1 MFTAFVTAAASGLV
15 AHHLLKQ
22 PQPEAQGNKGSQSYH
37 RTTPDTSL
45 RYSADVRGTA
55 PPSNVQKGGFYA
67 SHGGE
72 AFGRT
77 PATGYLSGEPS
88 PAPLPACAASSGPK
102 PYDASTGMLKY
113 APVNSKSVGRDLVDA
128 RTQPFGDAYTDPY
141 SGRVVQE
148 RIQLPPPATGMYSGG
163 SERSAARNSV
173 YVGED
178 GRKISVYRDE
188 GTRRAMPAMDIA
200 WTPDRQPGG
209 GFPDNRRNATERAM
223 FSLDSGAMNDA
234 LPVVPSLGERPA
246 GMNGGRHYMDNVG
259 LAPSHK
265 RGYIRPT
272 QRGFKD
278 GRVGIKTSLTQRHAP
293 RGAVA
298 MTHDKSTRLDHIPGA
313 FDDTMG
319 VNVPSEVISRGKK
332 GFEWDSTIG
341 INGGGMEGSQIRN
354 GNDRSERRKRGL
366 LAAIGAVKYNV
377 HTDDKP
383 VEKAEPPLKRSAVA
397 SQRRVLVNDN
407 HIPSVVTKRQNLK
420 SDGTTGLRHTLKRAH
435 LKDATLKAGSLSI
448 GSNKPQSHAHPI
460 VEDSLGE
467 TKKQDRV
474 SLRVRERLDE
484 HVRTRFGAADRVEDK
499 AGPRLDIAGKG
510 KKNATMHERAKNGGL
525 DMGQVRV
532 SENDRRDSSR
542 REMFARLPSRAKDIG
557 LSFRGM
563 TSADER
569 ASGMVRVGA
578 GVKEGMMEAAAFA
591 EKQPNFAERDNAILV
606 GASKLVSG
614 VDNAAPPTEHSEF
627 VSRGVEYA

>member
-22 PQPEAQGNKGSQSYH
+22 PQAQANQDAPSSRRSSPE
-37 RTTPDTSL
+37 TTL
-45 RYSADVRGTA
+45 RYSGDARGAA
-55 PPSNVQKGGFYA
+55 PPSNVPKGGFYA

-72 AFGRT
+72 SYGRT
-77 PATGYLSGEPS
+77 PATGYSTGEPS

-102 PYDASTGMLKY
+102 PYDASAGMLKY
-113 APVNSKSVGRDLVDA
+113 APVNSKTPSRDLVDA
-128 RTQPFGDAYTDPY
+128 RTEAIGDAYTDPY
-141 SGRVVQE
+141 SGRVVQD
-148 RIQLPPPATGMYSGG
+148 RMQLPPPATGMYSGG
-163 SERSAARNSV
+163 SERSAARGSV

-188 GTRRAMPAMDIA
+188 GSRRAMPAMDVA
-200 WTPDRQPGG
+200 WTADMQPGG
-209 GFPDNRRNATERAM
+209 GLPDNRRNAMNRAM
-223 FSLDSGAMNDA
+223 FSFDSGAMNDA
-234 LPVVPSLGERPA
+234 LPVLPSLGERPA

-278 GRVGIKTSLTQRHAP
+278 GRVGIATSLTERHAP

-298 MTHDKSTRLDHIPGA
+298 MTRDKATRLEHTPGA
-313 FDDTMG
+313 FDETMG
-319 VNVPSEVISRGKK
+319 VNVPREVISRGKK

-366 LAAIGAVKYNV
+366 LAAVGAVKLNV
-377 HTDDKP
+377 HTDEKA
-383 VEKAEPPLKRSAVA
+383 VEKAEPPLKRSAA
-397 SQRRVLVNDN
+397 SSQRRVLTNGN
-407 HIPSVVTKRQNLK
+407 AIPSVVLKKQNPRPA
-420 SDGTTGLRHTLKRAH
+420 GTTGLRHTLKRAQ
-435 LKDATLKAGSLSI
+435 LKDATLMAGALGI
-448 GSNKPQSHAHPI
+448 GSDKPRAHPHPI
-460 VEDSLGE
+460 TDESLGE

-484 HVRTRFGAADRVEDK
+484 HVRTRFGGADRVEDK
-499 AGPRLDIAGKG
+499 AGPRLDMAGRG
-510 KKNATMHERAKNGGL
+510 KRNATMHERSMNGGL
-525 DMGQVRV
+525 DLAQVRV
-532 SENDRRDSSR
+532 SDNDRRSGSH
-542 REMFARLPSRAKDIG
+542 REGLARVPTAGRDIG

-563 TSADER
+563 SSAEER
-569 ASGMVRVGA
+569 ATGVVRVGG

-591 EKQPNFAERDNAILV
+591 EKQPDLASRDNAVLV
-606 GASKLVSG
+606 GASALVSG
-614 VDNAAPPTEHSEF
+614 VSDSAPPTEPSEF
-627 VSRGVEYA
+627 VSRGIEYA